1 MRLQDVPPQG
11 RGQRLF
17 GLSQETGYLFD
28 IEILALAQQ
37 LGYRIAEV
45 PINWA
50 DRPGSRL
57 HLWQDAGKILSRIAA
72 SPASPQAAAIGL

>member
-1 MRLQDVPPQG
+1 MRLQDVPSRKPPS
-11 RGQRLF
+11 RLF
-17 GLSQETGYLFD
+17 ALSQETDYLFD

-50 DRPGSRL
+50 ERPGSRL
-57 HLWQDAGKILSRIAA
+57 HLWRDAGKILSRITAR
-72 SPASPQAAAIGL
+72 PASPQAAAIGL